1 MKRIKFNIVKFNIGL
16 TMLNPL
22 SGTKR
27 IEFNNVKFN
36 IGLTLLNFI
45 LPFSIY
51 LLHVFVFY

>member
-1 MKRIKFNIVKFNIGL
+1 
-16 TMLNPL
+16 MLNPL